1 MAATEEKPH
10 SFQAKIRTTSNRD
23 AVILKTSLEVDPE
36 LNPSKVYRSIEIDPE
51 DDKVLVIKLD
61 ATEVRLLR
69 PAVSTLM
76 DLAEAASKAIVA
88 FAH

>member
-1 MAATEEKPH
+1 M
-10 SFQAKIRTTSNRD
+10 
-23 AVILKTSLEVDPE
+23 VDPE
-36 LNPSKVYRSIEIDPE
+36 LNPAKVYRSIEVDE
-51 DDKVLVIKLD
+51 TDDTVLVIKLN